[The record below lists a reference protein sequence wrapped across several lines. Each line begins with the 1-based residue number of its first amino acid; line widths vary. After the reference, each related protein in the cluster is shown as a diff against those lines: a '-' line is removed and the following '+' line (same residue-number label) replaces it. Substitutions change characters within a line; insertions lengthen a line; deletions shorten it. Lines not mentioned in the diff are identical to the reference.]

1 MCVITNIGC
10 CHLEQLGDR
19 DGVLK
24 AKTEIF
30 QGMKEG
36 GTVFLNGD
44 DDKLI
49 TVTQVHGK
57 RPVFF
62 GLNDNNDVHPLK
74 ITSKGLSGTDVT
86 VQTSR
91 GTLQITIPVPGRHM
105 ITNALA
111 AVAVGQQMGLSDE
124 EIVQGIAAF
133 RPVDGHGSVFATEHF
148 TIMDDCYNA
157 NPVSM
162 QAGVRLLSEVPERK
176 VAILGDMFEL
186 GAEEEKL
193 HYETGR
199 YVAGCGLDQII
210 CIGTLA
216 KQYLA
221 GITDVDP
228 SANVIWFATLEEA
241 MAKLP
246 DLLKEQ
252 DAILVKASHGMHFE
266 KIVAYFKEM

>member
-1 MCVITNIGC
+1 
-10 CHLEQLGDR
+10 
-19 DGVLK
+19 
-24 AKTEIF
+24 
-30 QGMKEG
+30 
-36 GTVFLNGD
+36 
-44 DDKLI
+44 
-49 TVTQVHGK
+49 
-57 RPVFF
+57 
-62 GLNDNNDVHPLK
+62 
-74 ITSKGLSGTDVT
+74 
-86 VQTSR
+86 
-91 GTLQITIPVPGRHM
+91 
-105 ITNALA
+105 
-111 AVAVGQQMGLSDE
+111 
-124 EIVQGIAAF
+124 
-133 RPVDGHGSVFATEHF
+133 
-148 TIMDDCYNA
+148 MDDCYNA

-266 KIVAYFKEM
+266 KIVAYFREM